1 MTDTEP
7 VNLNAQFSRL
17 DQRLIDIKE
26 TQGRQEKALV
36 DIFRANRE
44 DGARLAGLDT
54 VVRMSLAEQKRVNT
68 RVREDI
74 LELEKEGKSLEQKWD
89 EKDDQIDVRM
99 RGTERRLAYFAGGLA
114 VLLLV
119 FDLAVRFGAGLLIN

>member
-1 MTDTEP
+1 MTDTE
-7 VNLNAQFSRL
+7 LSKLDAQFSRL
-17 DQRLIDIKE
+17 DQRLSDIKE
-26 TQGRQEKALV
+26 TQGRQEKALI

-54 VVRMSLAEQKRVNT
+54 VVRMSLAEQKRINNSLRT
-68 RVREDI
+68 DI
-74 LELEKEGKSLEQKWD
+74 LELRTGEKDLKKSWD
-89 EKDDQIDVRM
+89 EKDKQIDIRM

-119 FDLAVRFGAGLLIN
+119 FNLAVRFGPGLLIN